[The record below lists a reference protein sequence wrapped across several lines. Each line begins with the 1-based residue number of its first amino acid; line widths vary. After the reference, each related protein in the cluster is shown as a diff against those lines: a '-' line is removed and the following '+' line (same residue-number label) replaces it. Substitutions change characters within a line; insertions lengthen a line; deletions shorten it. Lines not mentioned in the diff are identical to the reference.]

1 MRLARYGLSEEPFAL
16 TATDLTPSSSAG
28 YYSHPLRYL
37 LPFAA
42 SGPSMIATIV
52 LYWWVEGGRHI
63 APVSPNPNDMQYIA
77 DNTGIIDP
85 RLAENAMEQ
94 IRFDGRLRRV
104 QEPRRMRHGA
114 SIVMETNSAT

>member
-1 MRLARYGLSEEPFAL
+1 MA
-16 TATDLTPSSSAG
+16 ATDLTPSRNDG
-28 YYSHPLRYL
+28 YCSHPLRYL

-42 SGPSMIATIV
+42 SGPAMIATIV
-52 LYWWVEGGRHI
+52 LCWWVEGGQRI
-63 APVSPNPNDMQYIA
+63 APVAPNPKDMQYIA